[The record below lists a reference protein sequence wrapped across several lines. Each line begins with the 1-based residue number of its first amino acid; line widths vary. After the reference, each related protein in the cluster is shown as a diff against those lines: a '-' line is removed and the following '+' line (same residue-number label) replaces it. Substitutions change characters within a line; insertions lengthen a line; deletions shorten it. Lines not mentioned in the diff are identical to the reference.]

1 MASETVTVRFV
12 PLYINQKKL
21 ATLENVT
28 FDIDSGDEDL
38 IATEG
43 WVGATDGAITCKATA
58 DCISPVDSSQEGVSF
73 VDAMLNKKYVN
84 CSVPWM
90 GKIYSW
96 TARFKGAAMKSEPKS
111 GKTSGSFSLTGGQ
124 LRAVA

>member
-1 MASETVTVRFV
+1 MANETVTMRFC

-43 WVGATDGAITCKATA
+43 WVGASDGAITCKATA
-58 DCISPVDSSQEGVSF
+58 DCLSPVDSSQEGVSF
-73 VDAMLNKKYVN
+73 VNAMLNKQYVN

-90 GKIYSW
+90 GKIYSF
-96 TARFKGAAMKSEPKS
+96 TGRFKGANMKSDPKS
-111 GKTSGSFSLTGGQ
+111 GKTNGTFNITGGQ